1 MYNAPCNSRLEVGQ
15 ELWNGR
21 LESLCVKYSCEEN
34 WTMHSILDVYSRYRR
49 DLKIQRCADEP
60 RELRHRSYG
69 NRSVGD
75 PPNIV
80 NTARVPP
87 TREFVNN
94 RDSNFLCTTEE
105 LGSSSTNF
113 FDHGSIHDSVHSWT
127 RGFIAT
133 SGGLARRRSNVVVQV
148 TTPRRNWKRF
158 LRRWTRL
165 LHVDEDELLSWSYQ
179 ILKSMKEFL
188 FVLILFRWFEVE
200 IVFLEFEICLE
211 YNFFDFVKLIEIFF
225 SF

>member
-1 MYNAPCNSRLEVGQ
+1 
-15 ELWNGR
+15 
-21 LESLCVKYSCEEN
+21 
-34 WTMHSILDVYSRYRR
+34 MHSILDVYSRYRR

-105 LGSSSTNF
+105 
-113 FDHGSIHDSVHSWT
+113 SV
-127 RGFIAT
+127 
-133 SGGLARRRSNVVVQV
+133 
-148 TTPRRNWKRF
+148 P
-158 LRRWTRL
+158 LRRVCSITVQSTIRFIHEREDLSRQVEVSREEGATWSCKLLRL
-165 LHVDEDELLSWSYQ
+165 EGTGNVFCEGERDCCTL
-179 ILKSMKEFL
+179 MKM
-188 FVLILFRWFEVE
+188 
-200 IVFLEFEICLE
+200 
-211 YNFFDFVKLIEIFF
+211 
-225 SF
+225 SFYHDRIRY